1 MRTLLVCRQSEDG
14 SKNRLHPT
22 PCPHTLNPKCTRSEL
37 TVGLGRLPPG
47 AHTVEIEVVSP
58 HETEVG
64 GEQPEVLAVATVS
77 FEVLDT

>member
-1 MRTLLVCRQSEDG
+1 M
-14 SKNRLHPT
+14 
-22 PCPHTLNPKCTRSEL
+22 
-37 TVGLGRLPPG
+37 GLGRLPAG

-77 FEVLDT
+77 FEVLDS